1 MIRLKDLLKEGPLS
15 GKAKPTGLDNV
26 TWGDGIV
33 GNSKPSRDDINPA
46 LLDDVSKAA
55 KAAGVD
61 ITITTAVSGHDPGT
75 RHGDG
80 DAVDIAVINGWGYS
94 GEESAKKNG
103 IYDDIMRFVGELEYL
118 GYKKN
123 SEGGNDKAVLTFGV
137 PNHHHHVH
145 VSRKSRDGGDS
156 VSLLKYGGADG
167 FLSYSDI
174 GDEVRDMQQRLIAVN
189 GPLAVGP
196 MQDDGRFGSYTEKGV
211 KKFQTDNQLESTGIY
226 DSETQTKLLDLTKD
240 LTPEQLSKITTKY
253 IDSTTDLG
261 NDEDFYKTILKG
273 IDAPITN
280 QNLLF
285 FAAWRQAEGG
295 KATNNPFNTTYNL
308 TKDSNASNYNRVGV
322 KNYSTPEYGIEA
334 TVKTLLLPYY
344 RDLLQ
349 GLRDDIGASNLAA
362 IDDELE
368 TWGTGELIAKVL
380 NRSSDKIT
388 PPDIA

>member
-1 MIRLKDLLKEGPLS
+1 MIRLMDLLKEGPLS
-15 GKAKPTGLDNV
+15 GKTKSSGLANV

-33 GNSKPSRDDINPA
+33 GNSRPSNDDINPA
-46 LLDDVSKAA
+46 LLVDVSKAA

-61 ITITTAVSGHDPGT
+61 VTITTAVSGHGPGT

-80 DAVDIAVINGWGYS
+80 NAVDIAVINGFGYS
-94 GEESAKKNG
+94 GESSAKKNG
-103 IYDDIMRFVGELEYL
+103 IYDDIMRFVQELEYL

-123 SEGGNDKAVLTFGV
+123 SESGNDKAVLTFGV
-137 PNHHHHVH
+137 KNHHHHVH
-145 VSRKSRDGGDS
+145 VSRKSREGES
-156 VSLLKYGGADG
+156 VNLLKYGDAAG

-174 GDEVRDMQQRLIAVN
+174 GEEVRAMQQRLIALN

-196 MQDDGRFGSYTEKGV
+196 MLDDGRFGSYTEIGV
-211 KKFQTDNQLESTGIY
+211 KQFQSDNELESTGVY

-240 LTPEQLSKITTKY
+240 FTPDQLSNVTTKY
-253 IDSTTDLG
+253 IDSTADLG
-261 NDEDFYKTILKG
+261 NDENFYKTILKG
-273 IDAPITN
+273 LKAPATI

-295 KATNNPFNTTYNL
+295 TATNNPFNTTYKL
-308 TKDSNASNYNRVGV
+308 TKDSNISNYNTVGV
-322 KNYSTPEYGIEA
+322 KNYSKPEYGIEA

-344 RDLLQ
+344 QDLLQ

-362 IDDELE
+362 IDHELE
-368 TWGTGELIAKVL
+368 TWGTGDLLASVL
-380 NRSSDKIT
+380 DGARGKIT